1 MWNCIKYLNLD
12 DKRNVYI
19 VGDIHGCYD
28 ELMENLK
35 RLEFDEE
42 QDFLLSVGD
51 LTDRG
56 FKNEECVL
64 LIDKPWF
71 QAVRGN
77 HEQTAMN
84 GYYDADI
91 MKSHIKAGNGGA
103 WFYVL
108 PDGIQRFIISEFD
121 KLPIALEVEYK
132 GVKYGVVHAEVPY
145 DDWDEF
151 KYHLEKN
158 TIMPNGKDTRDAT
171 MRNRVNYKK
180 DTVHIKNIDMVYLGH
195 TVSRGIKRV
204 GNCSYID
211 TGAVFGRY
219 LTVIKL
225 GE

>member
-1 MWNCIKYLNLD
+1 MWQCIKYLNLD
-12 DKRNVYI
+12 HKRNVYV

-28 ELMENLK
+28 ELMDNL
-35 RLEFDEE
+35 RRVEFDED
-42 QDFLLSVGD
+42 QDFLISVGD

-56 FKNEECVL
+56 NKNEECVL

-84 GYYDADI
+84 GYFDYEI
-91 MKSHIKAGNGGA
+91 KKSHMKTGNGGA
-103 WFYVL
+103 WFYAL
-108 PDGIQRFIISEFD
+108 PDAIQRFIIAEFD
-121 KLPIALEVEYK
+121 KLPIALEVSYK
-132 GVKYGVVHAEVPY
+132 GKKYGVVHAEVPY
-145 DDWDEF
+145 NDWNEF
-151 KYHLEKN
+151 VTHLELN
-158 TIMPNGKDTRDAT
+158 TMMPNGKDTRDAT

-180 DTVHIKNIDMVYLGH
+180 DYVKIENIDKVYLGH
-195 TVSRGIKRV
+195 TVSRGIKIV